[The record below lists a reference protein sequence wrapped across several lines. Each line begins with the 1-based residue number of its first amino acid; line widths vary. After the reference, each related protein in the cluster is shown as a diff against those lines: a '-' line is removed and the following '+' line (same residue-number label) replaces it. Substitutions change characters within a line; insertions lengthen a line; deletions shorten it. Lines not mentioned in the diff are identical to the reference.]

1 MDPYQYW
8 PLDGD
13 LNEIRVLTL
22 HPGAFSEDL
31 EISIHKVALELDT
44 PPIYEALSYVWGT
57 TDNPVYIKVGPS
69 GNGKLAITQNLAIAL
84 PYLRYENEFRTL
96 WIDAICINQ
105 QDLRERSSQVKI
117 MGDIYRLADRVVVW
131 LGTEKDNS
139 AQALKTLSQLASE
152 VKFDYTYHT
161 LSPASTDST
170 THWSDKSKVLPY
182 YGQELCNIDA
192 LLRRS
197 WFSRLWVL
205 QEIRL
210 ANCNATIMCGSD
222 TVAWHSFRQAIWCL
236 MFKLWPPSIPT
247 LDEPG
252 LRTRLQEVRNMSDS
266 TSFGGVGHTIRRTAS
281 SKCSDPKDR
290 IYAVLSMLDK
300 TEKGINIEPDYTKTT
315 AQVYKDCLLR
325 DIEYHGTVEMLRFCD
340 LQDGRSAEMP
350 TWVPNWDVAPAAT
363 QFANAGFSCG
373 HSVARIRYE
382 GGDILSVTG
391 VISATISN
399 VEVTTLQED
408 YMAVINEIRRLAPP
422 NIEDSP
428 YVSGGSL
435 TDAFV
440 STICANSFS
449 DTMRPPLASLPQF
462 EESRGLVLAAVQ
474 HKDLVP
480 PNLEGTNSTRYIV
493 QILIHAGKRSFF
505 TTEEGYIGL
514 APKAT
519 RPGDQVC
526 ILLGSSR
533 PLVLRPTARL
543 QFQVVGECY
552 IHGLANGEALLGPLP
567 DSYRII
573 HLYGEG
579 LMVFV
584 DNQTGIVQHSDPRL
598 KPSDWAAEDGN
609 LCRFPDGSESMEVT
623 PEMLKRR
630 KVNVQTLDL
639 V

>member
-1 MDPYQYW
+1 MDRYQYS
-8 PLDGD
+8 PLDAD
-13 LNEIRVLTL
+13 LKEIRLLTL
-22 HPGAFSEDL
+22 HAGAFSADL
-31 EISIHKVALELDT
+31 EISVHKVALKLDT

-57 TDNPVYIKVGPS
+57 TENPVDIKVGPS

-84 PYLRYENEFRTL
+84 PYLRYENELRTL

-105 QDLRERSSQVKI
+105 QDLDERSSQVKV

-131 LGTEKDNS
+131 LGPEKDNS
-139 AQALKTLSQLASE
+139 AEALKTMSQLGSE
-152 VKFDYTYHT
+152 VKVDYAYNT

-170 THWSDKSKVLPY
+170 THWSDKSKVLPF

-210 ANCNATIMCGSD
+210 AKDNAIIMCGSD
-222 TVAWHSFRQAIWCL
+222 TVAWHSFHSAIFCL
-236 MFKLWPPSIPT
+236 MSKPWPPIPT
-247 LDEPG
+247 LDEPT
-252 LRTRLQEVRNMSDS
+252 LRAQILEVRNLSDS
-266 TSFGGVGHTIRRTAS
+266 TSFAGFGHIIRRAAS
-281 SKCSDPKDR
+281 SNCSNPKDR
-290 IYAVLSMLDK
+290 IYAVLSMLDEK
-300 TEKGINIEPDYTKTT
+300 EKGINIEPDEKKTT
-315 AQVYKDCLLR
+315 AEVYKDCLLR
-325 DIEYHGTVEMLRFCD
+325 DIAYHKTVEMLRFCD

-373 HSVARIRYE
+373 HSVAKIRYE

-399 VEVTTLQED
+399 VEVTTLRED
-408 YMAVINEIRRLAPP
+408 YMAVIDEIRRLAPP

-428 YVSGGSL
+428 YVTGGSL
-435 TDAFV
+435 MDAFV
-440 STICANSFS
+440 RTICANSFS
-449 DTMRPPLASLPQF
+449 DTIRPPFASMPQF
-462 EESRGLVLAAVQ
+462 EESRELVLAAIQ

-480 PNLEGTNSTRYIV
+480 PNLEGPNATRYIV
-493 QILIHAGKRSFF
+493 QILIYARKRSFF
-505 TTEEGYIGL
+505 TTKEGYIGL
-514 APKAT
+514 APKVT

-533 PLVLRPTARL
+533 PLVLRPTAHL
-543 QFQVVGECY
+543 QYQVVGECY
-552 IHGLANGEALLGPLP
+552 IHGLANGEAFLGPLP
-567 DSYRII
+567 DNYRII
-573 HLYGEG
+573 HLYDKA

-584 DNQTGIVQHSDPRL
+584 NDQTGIIQHNDPRL
-598 KPSDWAAEDGN
+598 KPEDWAAGDGTV
-609 LCRFPDGSESMEVT
+609 CRLPDGSESLALT

-630 KVNVQTLDL
+630 KVNVQSLDL